1 MYPHIPHLRRG
12 CLNSLPEKSA
22 KLSNYVLEIG
32 TSIFLFVIK
41 NRGFFLANIKIP
53 TWYTINLGTLF
64 LGFKN
69 HWKNVQNTW
78 HTQYLSTLVSR
89 IIVQQTLLS
98 FRNFPTCTPLLQ
110 PALLL
115 NFKILE
121 QKP

>member
-53 TWYTINLGTLF
+53 TRYSKVPNKRTGPNKHTGWIIEKQTINVWVQIKVLVGKNPLITL
-64 LGFKN
+64 
-69 HWKNVQNTW
+69 
-78 HTQYLSTLVSR
+78 
-89 IIVQQTLLS
+89 
-98 FRNFPTCTPLLQ
+98 
-110 PALLL
+110 
-115 NFKILE
+115 
-121 QKP
+121 